1 MSEKEGAMFDSLRT
15 MGAMA
20 SLMKNKD
27 QLRAAAERVKESLAS
42 LRVTGEAGG
51 GAVRVT
57 ASGRFEVVRV
67 EIAPAVAA
75 ALSGDGARAQVEALI
90 AEATNDALRRAQER
104 AREVMSREAE
114 AMGVPELSGVLGQ
127 ALGGA

>member
-1 MSEKEGAMFDSLRT
+1 MFDSLRT